1 MGNKV
6 FIATD
11 GSNSSLPDEVQ
22 KHVSEMFRSND
33 RSSEK
38 VVLGLELEHS
48 ALELSS
54 GSELLNRWDIQSHQ
68 YSQSTHIDASFLS
81 GLFSGKGNLEKFG
94 VVQEAKRYRTDKLK
108 NGREVE
114 FGTAVRL
121 AAALEAQDFEV
132 ALTIPN
138 IAAKAQLSNA
148 RARISLSVVGYTGSL
163 GKFLPAPDD
172 LDVENL
178 SVYLEAFKSIQAEVF
193 SEDRMNHISP
203 TSLGYY
209 DVDES

>member
-22 KHVSEMFRSND
+22 KHVAEIFRSND

-38 VVLGLELEHS
+38 IKLDLEHS
-48 ALELSS
+48 QLELLS
-54 GSELLNRWDIQSHQ
+54 GSESLNRWDIQSHQ
-68 YSQSTHIDASFLS
+68 YKQSSQIEASILS
-81 GLFSGKGNLEKFG
+81 SLFSGSGKIAKFG
-94 VVQEAKRYRTDKLK
+94 VVQEAKRFRTDESE
-108 NGREVE
+108 NGHEVE
-114 FGTAVRL
+114 IGTAVRL
-121 AAALEAQDFEV
+121 AAVLETKEFE
-132 ALTIPN
+132 ASLTIPN
-138 IAAKAQLSNA
+138 FAAKAQLSNA

-172 LDVENL
+172 LNVENL
-178 SVYLEAFKSIQAEVF
+178 SIYLEAFKSIQAEVF
-193 SEDRMNHISP
+193 SENRMNHISP

>member
-1 MGNKV
+1 MSKRV

-22 KHVSEMFRSND
+22 KHVAKIFRSND

-38 VVLGLELEHS
+38 IKLDLEHS
-48 ALELSS
+48 QLELSS

-68 YSQSTHIDASFLS
+68 YSQSTHVEASFLS
-81 GLFSGKGNLEKFG
+81 GLLSGKGNFEKFG

-121 AAALEAQDFEV
+121 AAILEAQDFEA

-172 LDVENL
+172 LNVENL
-178 SVYLEAFKSIQAEVF
+178 SIYLEAFKSIQAEVF
-193 SEDRMNHISP
+193 SENRMNHISP
-203 TSLGYY
+203 TSLGYF